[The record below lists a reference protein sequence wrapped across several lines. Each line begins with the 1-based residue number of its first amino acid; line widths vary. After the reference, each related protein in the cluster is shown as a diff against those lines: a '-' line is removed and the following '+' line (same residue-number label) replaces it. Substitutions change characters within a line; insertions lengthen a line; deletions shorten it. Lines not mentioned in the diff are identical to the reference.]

1 MVQIPDKLYF
11 KIGEVARITCV
22 KPHVLRYWESE
33 FRIISPKKSLTKQ
46 RVYTRRDV
54 EVIIEIKRL
63 LYKEKYTLEGAKKKL
78 REFKSPPANQ
88 LNFMFTDEH
97 IQKALKSIKN
107 DLHSIRE
114 LLTEPSVEPDG
125 RVRQG

>member
-11 KIGEVARITCV
+11 KIGEVARITRV

-54 EVIIEIKRL
+54 ELINEIKRL

-78 REFKSPPANQ
+78 REFKSPPPANQ
-88 LNFMFTDEH
+88 LNFAFTDEY
-97 IQKALKSIKN
+97 IQKALKSIKS

-114 LLTEPSVEPDG
+114 LLVEPLAGSG